1 MACIN
6 LFTKLLK
13 QSHVLSQF
21 FFRQYVQ
28 DEPTWSGSVVG
39 LLLASFCHCLSYFM
53 FLWKVQKTW
62 ESRLYMYHPFVISGY
77 PPNESPQVLRPYFLG
92 LLITSI
98 PLSIRPYFPMWDG
111 FCFWGVDVAS
121 WIPMMAGRWFIETR
135 TLWSLD
141 CLEICSL
148 CRRSCLNK
156 KTCSCGRMGRNYWV
170 RSH

>member
-62 ESRLYMYHPFVISGY
+62 ESRLYTVPSLRNFRV
-77 PPNESPQVLRPYFLG
+77 SPQWEPPSTKALFFGIINHQHPPINKALFSHVGWVLLLG
-92 LLITSI
+92 GRRRLLDSH
-98 PLSIRPYFPMWDG
+98 DG
-111 FCFWGVDVAS
+111 RSMVYWNQN
-121 WIPMMAGRWFIETR
+121 
-135 TLWSLD
+135 SLKFG
-141 CLEICSL
+141 LPWNLQSL
-148 CRRSCLNK
+148 QAKLFEQKN
-156 KTCSCGRMGRNYWV
+156 M
-170 RSH
+170 